1 VAGQEEIAD
10 RARDGID
17 HLQAAAK
24 ELIAAGRAMLDAAE
38 TLVDDPA
45 MAAQIVGAMG
55 TLAKLAGGV
64 VGKAADLV
72 DDGDDNEGSR
82 VERIRVS

>member
-10 RARDGID
+10 RAREGID

-24 ELIAAGRAMLDAAE
+24 ELIAAGRALLDAAE

-55 TLAKLAGGV
+55 TLARLAGGFA
-64 VGKAADLV
+64 GKAADLI
-72 DDGDDNEGSR
+72 DDGDDHEGSR
-82 VERIRVS
+82 VEHIRVS

>member
-1 VAGQEEIAD
+1 
-10 RARDGID
+10 
-17 HLQAAAK
+17 
-24 ELIAAGRAMLDAAE
+24 MLDAAE

>member
-1 VAGQEEIAD
+1 MAGQEEISD

-24 ELIAAGRAMLDAAE
+24 ELIAAGRALLDAAE

-64 VGKAADLV
+64 AGQAANLI
-72 DDGDDNEGSR
+72 DDGDDNESSR